1 MSGVRF
7 SLIVPVLFAVAAPPT
22 VSAELLWTHISEPDP
37 NMAYYHRLAAGK
49 LHLYTLVNDGTDS
62 VVGMF
67 RRPIDAQ
74 SSSGWER
81 LTDVPGQAWGVA
93 VAGPNDE
100 HLLVSTR
107 EGLMWYSSDGGASWV
122 DRSQG
127 LPEAGSRWRVAMD
140 DSGWTYVTN
149 WETAETGYSIGI
161 GYSDDF
167 EANWEYSEWC
177 SCVSF
182 PFWEVVVSPL
192 DPTRAFAC
200 HETGFFEQAVRSA
213 RAGDPWDRI
222 ALPWEPVMMP
232 ADLVADPHA
241 NRLYFQLSNR
251 IWWFDGLEYAGET
264 RPSFKDH
271 GHMGLAASPFDPG
284 AIYAAGKMQVGVD
297 VKRATYD
304 LPTAGGD
311 HYANWT
317 SMRDGLPET
326 QVPDPTNQTMKYN
339 LEAAPTVP
347 KLYLSVLGL
356 GLFEREIE
364 VETSNAPEHVTRLD
378 PWVSLPAPN
387 PTVGAVQWSLQLDQ
401 AQPIGISIVDAGG
414 RVRFQSR
421 LWRSAGSHELGP
433 EVSSTLETL
442 PQGVYQLLVDAD
454 GSTSV
459 RRITIVR

>member
-1 MSGVRF
+1 
-7 SLIVPVLFAVAAPPT
+7 
-22 VSAELLWTHISEPDP
+22 
-37 NMAYYHRLAAGK
+37 
-49 LHLYTLVNDGTDS
+49 
-62 VVGMF
+62 
-67 RRPIDAQ
+67 
-74 SSSGWER
+74 
-81 LTDVPGQAWGVA
+81 
-93 VAGPNDE
+93 
-100 HLLVSTR
+100 
-107 EGLMWYSSDGGASWV
+107 
-122 DRSQG
+122 
-127 LPEAGSRWRVAMD
+127 
-140 DSGWTYVTN
+140 
-149 WETAETGYSIGI
+149 
-161 GYSDDF
+161 
-167 EANWEYSEWC
+167 
-177 SCVSF
+177 
-182 PFWEVVVSPL
+182 
-192 DPTRAFAC
+192 
-200 HETGFFEQAVRSA
+200 
-213 RAGDPWDRI
+213 
-222 ALPWEPVMMP
+222 
-232 ADLVADPHA
+232 
-241 NRLYFQLSNR
+241 
-251 IWWFDGLEYAGET
+251 
-264 RPSFKDH
+264 
-271 GHMGLAASPFDPG
+271 MGLAASPFDPG

-378 PWVSLPAPN
+378 PWVGFPAPN
-387 PTVGAVQWSLQLDQ
+387 PTVGAVQWALQLDE
-401 AQPIGISIVDAGG
+401 AQPLGISIVDAGG